1 MLILHA
7 GQVGAWRPSGRAGLD
22 PSPGHRMPRGH
33 SRRPISCTP
42 HPSDPRGLTRIPG
55 TCGCHPDI
63 SPHAPL
69 PARPLHLQTA
79 PGSLLFSPPPPC
91 PARPRPV
98 PLSLG
103 RSPRPP
109 RRCPRP
115 ESRPVQPVSP
125 SSSRG
130 VSAWP
135 VSPRQP
141 ARTFCG
147 FLSPQSEVQAPGRAG
162 LLLPAPSMP
171 KPPSRRPGARSL
183 GTAEAGGAGPGTQRH
198 RTAGWGDPEWP
209 STGGHGRGRG
219 RPRDEGCR
227 RRPGGPLEEVTQGQ
241 ARDRG
246 GEGRLP
252 QVGGVVGRVPG
263 RVESHWLTHLCR
275 RKLP

>member
-91 PARPRPV
+91 PTRPGPV

-103 RSPRPP
+103 RAPRPP

-115 ESRPVQPVSP
+115 ESRPVQSVSP
-125 SSSRG
+125 SGSRG

-135 VSPRQP
+135 VSPCQP

-147 FLSPQSEVQAPGRAG
+147 FLSPRSEVQAPGRAG
-162 LLLPAPSMP
+162 LLLPAPPLP
-171 KPPSRRPGARSL
+171 KPPSRRLGGAVPGDGGSGWSWTRDSAPPDC
-183 GTAEAGGAGPGTQRH
+183 GAGGPGMAEHRGTWSGTRETQR
-198 RTAGWGDPEWP
+198 
-209 STGGHGRGRG
+209 
-219 RPRDEGCR
+219 R
-227 RRPGGPLEEVTQGQ
+227 RLSEEAWGPLEEVTQGQ
-241 ARDRG
+241 ARERG

-252 QVGGVVGRVPG
+252 QVGGVVGRVSG

>member
-79 PGSLLFSPPPPC
+79 PGSLLFSPPPPGQSLC
-91 PARPRPV
+91 LSDAPRG
-98 PLSLG
+98 LLAG
-103 RSPRPP
+103 
-109 RRCPRP
+109 
-115 ESRPVQPVSP
+115 
-125 SSSRG
+125 
-130 VSAWP
+130 
-135 VSPRQP
+135 
-141 ARTFCG
+141 
-147 FLSPQSEVQAPGRAG
+147 APGPSLALPSLYPRAAAEGSLRGPFRPASPPGLSVASLALRVKFRLRAG
-162 LLLPAPSMP
+162 PAS
-171 KPPSRRPGARSL
+171 SFQHRPCQKRHHGASGARSL

-198 RTAGWGDPEWP
+198 WTAGRGDPEWP

-219 RPRDEGCR
+219 KPRDEGCR
-227 RRPGGPLEEVTQGQ
+227 GRPGGPLEEVTQGQ